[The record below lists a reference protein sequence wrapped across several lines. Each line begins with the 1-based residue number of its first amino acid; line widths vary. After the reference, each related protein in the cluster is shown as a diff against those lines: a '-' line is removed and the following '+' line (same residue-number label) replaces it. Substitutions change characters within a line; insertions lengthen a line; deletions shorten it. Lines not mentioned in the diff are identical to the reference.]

1 MSSMKNHTIWAAA
14 WILIC
19 VGSIAIDA
27 QAAEVAG
34 AEHSVAAKGQGYFP
48 VALRLSDGRIA
59 VVMRGGAPHLGIKG
73 RLDIVFSS
81 DEGKTWSKPAVV
93 VDTPID
99 DRNPAFGQAKDGN
112 LVVTFFRTARYDA
125 AGHYDDHLDKP
136 TDMMVTRSVDGGK
149 TWSAPEAIAV
159 SEIGWGSPYG
169 RMLTLDDRTMLMN
182 VYGGPVRKAGE
193 KVNEREDHSYLFR
206 SADNGKTWARF
217 SEIGG
222 KGFNETGLVKLAS
235 GDLLAAMRSEPAGEV
250 WLTASKDGGK
260 SWSAAR
266 KITPRAVHPADMI
279 LLGDGK
285 VLMVCGYRVGP
296 FGVVGMIG
304 DDKGAVDW
312 QKHFTLVDDAASG
325 DCGYPS
331 SVLLKDGRVM
341 TVYYAA
347 GRKGAAEKVAELGVV
362 IFGVNK

>member
-1 MSSMKNHTIWAAA
+1 MKRIFQIVASFLISASYCQMADAAD
-14 WILIC
+14 
-19 VGSIAIDA
+19 VTGV
-27 QAAEVAG
+27 ER
-34 AEHSVAAKGQGYFP
+34 SVAAKGQGYFP
-48 VALRLSDGRIA
+48 VALRLADGRIA

-73 RLDIVFSS
+73 RLDMIFSS
-81 DEGKTWSKPAVV
+81 DEGKSWSKPTVV

-99 DRNPAFGQAKDGN
+99 DRNPAFGQAKDGT

-125 AGHYDDHLDKP
+125 NGKYDDHLDNP
-136 TDMMVTRSVDGGK
+136 VDTMVTRSADGGK
-149 TWSAPEAIAV
+149 TWSAPEAVDV

-169 RMLTLDDRTMLMN
+169 RMLTLDDGTMLMN

-193 KVNEREDHSYLFR
+193 KANEREDHSYLFR
-206 SADNGKTWARF
+206 SADNGKTWTRF

-222 KGFNETGLVKLAS
+222 KGFNETGIVKLPS

-260 SWSAAR
+260 SWSEAR

-279 LLGDGK
+279 LLADGRL
-285 VLMVCGYRVGP
+285 LMVCGYRVGP

-304 DDKGAVDW
+304 DDKGALDW
-312 QKHFTLVDDAASG
+312 EKHFTLVDDAASG

-347 GRKGAAEKVAELGVV
+347 ARKGAAEKAAECGVV
-362 IFGVNK
+362 IFEAPK